1 MRQHNELFEA
11 YVVSMREAKQLA
23 EAWWNELLEEQAVA
37 SKDLL
42 VAEKMLRKRWPFGPA
57 SHPWVI
63 EVFRDY
69 YLRCEEL
76 NNQAEAEG
84 LNDMS
89 VPPGEEGWG
98 TEDEY
103 TQTTIPPQ
111 VLVIEQLA
119 NDDTEDLYDFILNMR
134 YIPIGQKGQE
144 LC

>member
-1 MRQHNELFEA
+1 
-11 YVVSMREAKQLA
+11 
-23 EAWWNELLEEQAVA
+23 
-37 SKDLL
+37 
-42 VAEKMLRKRWPFGPA
+42 
-57 SHPWVI
+57 
-63 EVFRDY
+63 
-69 YLRCEEL
+69 
-76 NNQAEAEG
+76 
-84 LNDMS
+84 MS